1 MNDKD
6 KIILLQ
12 NLHDEYRKNPDWNGG
27 LPMSKEEVEHF
38 LQENAALLQNLEDQ
52 DDEVDEIE
60 DQEDE
65 DAQSSGQ
72 DVDDQQQIDI
82 DSNEIVV
89 ENVDE
94 NGQVIHTM
102 QQ

>member
-1 MNDKD
+1 
-6 KIILLQ
+6 
-12 NLHDEYRKNPDWNGG
+12 
-27 LPMSKEEVEHF
+27 
-38 LQENAALLQNLEDQ
+38 
-52 DDEVDEIE
+52 VDEIE